1 MDQHQHSSSGK
12 DGGHDIDFNVPA
24 ISLLGDKQWLRIQRW
39 HHLTDRELQVA
50 ELVCRGFNNE
60 VIAAKLKIK
69 YGTVKTHIQ
78 NIYRKVHIKNKIQM
92 ILKFVDT
99 AAKFT
104 VKSDTSVISMT
115 GRKKSDKE
123 TSFSSNKHTER
134 L

>member
-1 MDQHQHSSSGK
+1 MNQLRYFSSNKDSGY
-12 DGGHDIDFNVPA
+12 DVNFNVPT

-60 VIAAKLKIK
+60 DIAAKLKIK

-99 AAKFT
+99 ATKLTA
-104 VKSDTSVISMT
+104 KSDTSAV
-115 GRKKSDKE
+115 
-123 TSFSSNKHTER
+123 SSS
-134 L
+134 